1 VIEVAF
7 VLLGLAMLCFGYRTI
22 AGPNL
27 TDRVTGVSG
36 ILVVGMAAVVI
47 HAVDTENG
55 AFLPALVVVAL
66 VSFVGTG
73 MIARFIESEGR

>member
-7 VLLGLAMLCFGYRTI
+7 VLLGLAMLCFGYRTV

-47 HAVDTENG
+47 HSVDTGNG

-66 VSFVGTG
+66 VGFVGTG
-73 MIARFIESEGR
+73 MIARFIESQGR